1 MFKKIKAIR
10 GATGSENTNDDIT
23 KNVCELCNQIF
34 IKNKLKQKDLISIQ
48 FSITEDINIL
58 NPATALR
65 KGMQNG
71 TLVFDSSKPALFCT
85 QEAKITGGAPKMIR
99 VLITAYSKNPVKN
112 IYINGGEK
120 LRPDLAGTK

>member
-10 GATGSENTNDDIT
+10 GATGSENTNDEIT

-34 IKNKLKQKDLISIQ
+34 IQNKLKQKDLVSIQ
-48 FSITEDINIL
+48 FSITEDINVL

-65 KGMQNG
+65 KGMQSG

-85 QEAKITGGAPKMIR
+85 QEAKIGARKPLTQKHR
-99 VLITAYSKNPVKN
+99 KSLS
-112 IYINGGEK
+112 NG
-120 LRPDLAGTK
+120 